1 MAPKTP
7 ATKKAD
13 TARAKMTWRVA
24 IVCLALQILS
34 LFSDLVSKIEFSESE
49 VMVAVLA
56 FRTQID

>member
-1 MAPKTP
+1 
-7 ATKKAD
+7 
-13 TARAKMTWRVA
+13 MTWRVA

-34 LFSDLVSKIEFSESE
+34 LFSDLVSKIEFSERE